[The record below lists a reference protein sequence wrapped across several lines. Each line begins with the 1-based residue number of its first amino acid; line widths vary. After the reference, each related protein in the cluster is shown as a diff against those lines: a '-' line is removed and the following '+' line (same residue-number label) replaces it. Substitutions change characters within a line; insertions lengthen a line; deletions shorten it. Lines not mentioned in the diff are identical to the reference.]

1 MASMP
6 NSHEAAAAE
15 MASRDPVRCAVLTVS
30 DTRTLETDT
39 GGPRLVALLEGA
51 GHRVIE
57 RAIVR
62 DEPSEVW
69 GAIEQWL
76 VHPEVQV
83 ILTTGGTG
91 IARRDGTVEVVRAIL
106 TAELEGFGE
115 LFRMLSWEQ
124 VGTAAMMSRAVGGLV
139 ARDQERGGDTFLF
152 AMPGSLNAIETAM
165 TLLGPQLGHLVWERR
180 RGSG

>member
-1 MASMP
+1 
-6 NSHEAAAAE
+6 
-15 MASRDPVRCAVLTVS
+15 MASREPVRCAVLTVS
-30 DTRTLETDT
+30 DTRTAETDS
-39 GGPRLVALLEGA
+39 GGRLLATLLESA

-69 GAIEQWL
+69 NTIEQWL
-76 VHPEVQV
+76 IHPEVQV

-115 LFRMLSWEQ
+115 LFRMLSWKQ
-124 VGTAAMMSRAVGGLV
+124 VGAAAMMSRAVGGLV
-139 ARDQERGGDTFLF
+139 AREAEHGGDTFLF
-152 AMPGSLNAIETAM
+152 AMPGSVNAIETAM
-165 TLLGPQLGHLVWERR
+165 TLLGPQLSHLVWERR
-180 RGSG
+180 PGSK